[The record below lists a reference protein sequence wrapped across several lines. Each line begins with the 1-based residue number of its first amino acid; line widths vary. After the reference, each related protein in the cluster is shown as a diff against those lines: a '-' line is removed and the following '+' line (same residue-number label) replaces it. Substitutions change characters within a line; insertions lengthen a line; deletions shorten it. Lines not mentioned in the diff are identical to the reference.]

1 VKTIKIPGIGM
12 NAYFCGLIP
21 PVRMLK
27 KSTAFILLLA
37 FFAMTFS
44 RTIIITNF
52 WANQNYIAKILC
64 ENRTRPVM
72 RCGGNCYLSKQLKKE
87 DHKDQENPE
96 RKMENKFES
105 ISIQE
110 NQYFIQPTVSFSK
123 MAYKELTEN
132 IFNSYQAVLLQ
143 PPRV

>member
-1 VKTIKIPGIGM
+1 MPEMGM
-12 NAYFCGLIP
+12 NAYFCRLTS

-37 FFAMTFS
+37 FSVMTFS
-44 RTIIITNF
+44 RVIIITSF

-96 RKMENKFES
+96 RKIENKLES
-105 ISIQE
+105 ICIQE
-110 NQYFIQPTVSFSK
+110 NQYFIHPTPSFSK
-123 MAYKELTEN
+123 MEYNELKEN
-132 IFNSYQAVLLQ
+132 IFNSYQALLLR